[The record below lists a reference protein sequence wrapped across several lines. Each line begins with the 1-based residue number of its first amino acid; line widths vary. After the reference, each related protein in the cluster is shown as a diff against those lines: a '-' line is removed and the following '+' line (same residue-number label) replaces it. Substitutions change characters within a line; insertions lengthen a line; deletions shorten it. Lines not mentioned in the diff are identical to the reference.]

1 MTDNA
6 TYIVP
11 TDLRSEVPCLQC
23 GGFSKSVQ
31 AHFRHH
37 MLCDGGK
44 KARNKQ
50 GKVVKANA

>member
-1 MTDNA
+1 MTDFKA
-6 TYIVP
+6 YIVP
-11 TDLRSEVPCLQC
+11 PDLRREVPCLQC

-37 MLCDGGK
+37 MLCDPA
-44 KARNKQ
+44 KAKNRAR